1 MSEQSRGPVESRAW
15 PAEMPARA
23 VSTAGTPRLFGYDV
37 EGDLAAH
44 YRFSDTMLLALTGEL
59 PEGARSRAFDAVMT
73 FASAMSVAEA
83 PIHASMLAR
92 TCGVRTGG
100 TLAVGI
106 LSLGEHA
113 DQALAAI

>member
-59 PEGARSRAFDAVMT
+59 PKNTQSHTFNTIMT
-73 FASAMSVAEA
+73 FTSTISITKT
-83 PIHASMLAR
+83 PIHASILAR
-92 TCGVRTGG
+92 TYNVHTN
-100 TLAVGI
+100 
-106 LSLGEHA
+106 
-113 DQALAAI
+113 